1 MLTDMHCHIVW
12 GVDDGARTE
21 EDTHAMLRLAAENR
35 VSHIVCTS
43 HITPGEAPF
52 PLARYQDH
60 LARAQAWCDGEGLDI
75 TLHPGSEILYTDQ
88 TPRLVREG
96 QVPRLNGR
104 HAVLVEFWYEAP
116 YRTMCEAA
124 RLLGNEGMQV
134 IFAHIERY
142 KETRSLKHVEEL
154 RDEYGVL
161 TQVNARTI
169 AEKQGFMTDR
179 WKRKLLDADLVDLV
193 SSDAHNTGSRPCNVL
208 KAWEALR
215 DGWGQETAD
224 RLCGGYARDLLSL

>member
-1 MLTDMHCHIVW
+1 MMVDMHCHVVW
-12 GVDDGARTE
+12 GIDDGARTE
-21 EDTHAMLRLAAENR
+21 EDTRAMLRLAAENR
-35 VSHIVCTS
+35 VGDLVCTS

-52 PLARYQDH
+52 PRERYDDH
-60 LARAQAWCDGEGLDI
+60 LARAQAFCDSEGLGL

-96 QVPRLNGR
+96 KVPLLNGK
-104 HAVLVEFWYEAP
+104 HAVLVEFWYDAP

-124 RLLGNEGMQV
+124 RLLGNEGMLV

-142 KETRSLKHVEEL
+142 KETRSVRHVEEL
-154 RDEYGVL
+154 RGEYGVY

-179 WKRKLLDADLVDLV
+179 WKRKLLDADLIDLV
-193 SSDAHNTGSRPCNVL
+193 SSDAHNVTSRPCNVL
-208 KAWEALR
+208 KAWEALSATH
-215 DGWGQETAD
+215 GSETAD
-224 RLCGGYARDLLSL
+224 RLCGGCAREILSL